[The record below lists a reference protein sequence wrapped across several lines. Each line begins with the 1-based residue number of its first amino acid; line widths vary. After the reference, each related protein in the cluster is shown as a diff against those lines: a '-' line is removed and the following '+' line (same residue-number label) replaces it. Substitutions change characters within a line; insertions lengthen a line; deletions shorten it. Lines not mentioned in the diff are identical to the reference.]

1 MPEEAYAE
9 SQHNNSLVFATEYEE
24 DGDTR
29 PDIPSVISESNYLAT
44 QVDRDSDMKE
54 PHTSPLFGT
63 LKTYSQQS
71 VDESHSPI
79 RHHQSLNVESTPQ
92 HSTPSLLQRSAS
104 DSYAKDTQ
112 VIGSGPAEW
121 RTEQKYQLI
130 NSGLEPV
137 APLDDTQVIRP
148 TQADQTDDLQV
159 NGPTITGNAGD
170 TQRIP
175 SLVPDDAT
183 QVISRRNS
191 VWESTQPITQVVNG
205 YTSTQ
210 VTSSPR
216 ANDSEYN
223 EEHTTTLVLSPVERE
238 QEPTTQVLNTQEE
251 VFLPEK
257 EVVDLS
263 CKPML
268 LSSQG
273 DDVHILL
280 RREHDLSIVS
290 NDDKDEPYTGIY
302 YEDSLFKHKLKK
314 SQADDPGDGPRRLLV
329 PRKTSWSQ
337 SSSQTPVGSSLPVKK
352 TWSQS
357 SSDLED
363 ISQDVSGLDLDILK
377 LKLSEDVPMLP
388 EMDES
393 REHINLPKKR
403 RINHI
408 AGSQSQTTNLEAI
421 SEEDLTTLAVEH
433 LENDRSVWAFFQFR
447 YYPAK
452 VLRPIDLLHTLV
464 EFYDW
469 CQKEMRNTDL
479 FVLDVRIGDNLRT
492 FMAPSEFVVTKLS
505 ISDEAPFKCVRGF
518 DTLHLSK
525 KGKHNVAAGG
535 DLTVSL
541 STCYMEPDD
550 WALHQL
556 RFQLLYEGVDL
567 VQRDYGV
574 IQPLLNLLDS
584 SQKTEHTVPVI
595 EPKTK
600 SPRKS
605 KLERSESFRFAPI
618 FEGHVFFITSMGPE
632 RKRTLKR
639 TIEERGG
646 LVYESEISKFVSFE
660 VSDSYHL
667 KIVLQ
672 QFEGIKFGAFLS
684 DGHSRSAKYLQA
696 LALGWP
702 ILAENFVKLAIE
714 DETILEN
721 WQVFLLPAGQ
731 SFYTK
736 NLKSQDVFR
745 FRNNFENGFGLNDQL
760 SNNSS
765 LMASLNVLIF
775 QKRQDK
781 QTLKMCEFIFHAYGA
796 QTLQGFNNENHLK
809 SHISENKDMNF
820 LVLDN
825 SHGDIAQACKA
836 LGTVDSIKFGIIDWE
851 WVVQCTI
858 SGFVWRPVSYGY
870 VASL

>member
-29 PDIPSVISESNYLAT
+29 PDIPSVVSASNNSAT
-44 QVDRDSDMKE
+44 QVDRDSDTLKH
-54 PHTSPLFGT
+54 PNTSPLFGT

-71 VDESHSPI
+71 VDESHSPM
-79 RHHQSLNVESTPQ
+79 RHHHSLNVESTPQ

-112 VIGSGPAEW
+112 VIGKGPVEW
-121 RTEQKYQLI
+121 QKRLI
-130 NSGLEPV
+130 NFGLEPA

-148 TQADQTDDLQV
+148 TDRIDDLHV
-159 NGPTITGNAGD
+159 SEPAITENAGD

-175 SLVPDDAT
+175 SLIPDDAT
-183 QVISRRNS
+183 QVINRRDS

-205 YTSTQ
+205 YASTQ

-216 ANDSEYN
+216 VNDSEYN
-223 EEHTTTLVLSPVERE
+223 EDNTTTLVLSPVERE

-273 DDVHILL
+273 DNLGIPL
-280 RREHDLSIVS
+280 RRDHDLSIIS
-290 NDDKDEPYTGIY
+290 NDDKDEPYSSIY

-314 SQADDPGDGPRRLLV
+314 TQADEPGQRRLLV
-329 PRKTSWSQ
+329 PRKTTWSQ
-337 SSSQTPVGSSLPVKK
+337 SSSQTPVGSSLAVKK

-377 LKLSEDVPMLP
+377 FKLSEDVPMLP

-393 REHINLPKKR
+393 KEHINLPKKR

-408 AGSQSQTTNLEAI
+408 VGSQSQTPNLEAI

-447 YYPAK
+447 YYPAR

-525 KGKHNVAAGG
+525 KGKHNVATGG

-574 IQPLLNLLDS
+574 VQPLLCLLDS
-584 SQKTEHTVPVI
+584 SQKTEHTVRVI

-605 KLERSESFRFAPI
+605 KLERSESYKFAPI
-618 FEGHVFFITSMGPE
+618 FDGHVFFITSMGPE

-672 QFEGIKFGAFLS
+672 QFDGIKFGAFLS

-702 ILAENFVKLAIE
+702 ILAENFIKLAIQ
-714 DETILEN
+714 DDTILEN

-731 SFYTK
+731 SYYTK

-781 QTLKMCEFIFHAYGA
+781 QTLKMCEFIFHAFGA

-825 SHGDIAQACKA
+825 SHGDIAQVCKA
-836 LGTVDSIKFGIIDWE
+836 LGIVDPIKFGIIDWE

-858 SGFVWRPVSYGY
+858 SGFVWPPISYGY
-870 VASL
+870 VANL